1 MALDVRAECRPVK
14 QGRIQFVNLQHH
26 HQSKYTYQASI
37 NIPSSQ
43 SVQSI
48 RTEKGKKKKEDQSE
62 QGYIQANINGEED
75 KQGQCLR
82 PDDTSGL
89 LVEPVMLWQCSSRE
103 SSEPFDDDG
112 MRNGIAE
119 RTGLLWIWD

>member
-1 MALDVRAECRPVK
+1 MKDE
-14 QGRIQFVNLQHH
+14 
-26 HQSKYTYQASI
+26 
-37 NIPSSQ
+37 
-43 SVQSI
+43 
-48 RTEKGKKKKEDQSE
+48 EEDEDQSK
-62 QGYIQANINGEED
+62 QGYIQTDINGEED

-103 SSEPFDDDG
+103 SSEPLDAG
-112 MRNGIAE
+112 MWNGIGG